1 MDLSGLKWPLI
12 IVVILGIGWLGSSG
26 GVEWMIKQSTKAV
39 PGADAAQDV
48 KDEAR
53 LSKVAGYVMMLWRYE
68 KAAEVMNTSF
78 DRYGKTGANYWHNA
92 YRMVKCQ
99 EKMGDYQA
107 AYDILN
113 ELLAAQA
120 WKIDPRVP
128 DFDNLNLRASKLKE
142 LYELQ

>member
-12 IVVILGIGWLGSSG
+12 IAIVVGIGWLGSSG

-39 PGADAAQDV
+39 PGADANQDV

-68 KAAEVMNTSF
+68 KAASVMETCF
-78 DRYGKTGANYWHNA
+78 QRYGTAGANYWHNQ

-99 EKMGDYQA
+99 EKMGNYQA
-107 AYDILN
+107 AYDILKG
-113 ELLAAQA
+113 LMTAQA
-120 WKIDPRVP
+120 WNIDPRVP
-128 DFDNLNLRASKLKE
+128 DFDNLNLRASKLRE
-142 LYELQ
+142 MYELQ